1 MIKLQVL
8 GMLVATP
15 PGSSRKS
22 MPKRIKAGK
31 PKPKSPTAAPS
42 QPSVQAKAELQSVKV
57 LAQYI
62 RDLSFESPN
71 PSKFISCPG
80 PNPQLQIDI
89 NVNVTDRREE
99 TYEVTLNLEVHAKS
113 DVGVI
118 YHVDLE
124 YSGMF
129 RLVGIPQKTVEPVL
143 FVHCPTILFP
153 FVRRIVADVTRDSAF
168 PPLMLEPIDF
178 AGLYAKKFAQS
189 GAAAGA
195 SLQD

>member
-1 MIKLQVL
+1 
-8 GMLVATP
+8 
-15 PGSSRKS
+15 
-22 MPKRIKAGK
+22 MPKRIKTGQSRAN
-31 PKPKSPTAAPS
+31 SPTA
-42 QPSVQAKAELQSVKV
+42 QPSAEPSALAEAEPQSVKV
-57 LAQYI
+57 LGQYI
-62 RDLSFESPN
+62 RDLSFESPS
-71 PSKFISCPG
+71 PSKFFNSPG

-89 NVNVTDRREE
+89 DVKVTGHREE

-129 RLVGIPQKTVEPVL
+129 RLVGIPQQTVEPVL

-168 PPLMLEPIDF
+168 PPLMLEPVDF
-178 AGLYAKKFAQS
+178 AGLYVKKNTQPQRTELAS
-189 GAAAGA
+189 GPG
-195 SLQD
+195 SLR